1 MIHKKNKIKKKIL
14 LTNLQMIQFK
24 KQIQKY
30 QEQQKNKKI
39 IQIKFMKK
47 TSMINKTLKMLLLIY
62 I

>member
-47 TSMINKTLKMLLLIY
+47 TSMIKKTLKMLLLIY